1 VTADAAAAA
10 TLPRV
15 GGLLGIVVP
24 LAAGAAISPTVLTL
38 QLLTLSRKVAPLARG
53 WAIAAGYVAVLAV
66 ETAVALLLAVG
77 TGGSD
82 TPDET
87 TAAIKLAAAI
97 LLLAIGLRTLRKPP
111 QPPEPEPDSP
121 EPRIGRYL
129 LLGGALM
136 ISNVTTTVL
145 FIPAIHDVGVSDVE
159 TADQALAIA
168 LVIAITA
175 IPAFAPPLAVS
186 LLGARA
192 DALLARLNDFTTR
205 HRRGINAGICFM
217 FAAFLAAVSLPDLV

>member
-97 LLLAIGLRTLRKPP
+97 
-111 QPPEPEPDSP
+111 
-121 EPRIGRYL
+121 L